1 MFSGYIVL
9 QSSGNVKDN
18 LAGYIL
24 NMLTKRI
31 NNKYN

>member
-1 MFSGYIVL
+1 MFYDYIVL
-9 QSSGNVKDN
+9 QSSGDVKNN
-18 LAGYIL
+18 LAGCIL